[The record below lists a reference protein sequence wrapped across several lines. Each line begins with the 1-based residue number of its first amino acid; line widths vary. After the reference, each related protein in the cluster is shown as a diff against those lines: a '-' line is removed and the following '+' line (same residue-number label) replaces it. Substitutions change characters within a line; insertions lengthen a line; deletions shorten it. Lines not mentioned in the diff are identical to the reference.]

1 MTGADQTPD
10 QPRIPRDDDGPSL
23 LGVAGPTY
31 FPVALIARF
40 PYAMMVVG
48 VLTIVVSARG
58 SMSLGGLTSAMVGL
72 GTALCGP
79 LIGAAADR
87 FGQRPVLLVA
97 GAASSLTLLTLTLV
111 VYSDLPGWAVL
122 VSGVAVGAT
131 APQVPPLSRS
141 RLVGIISTRL
151 PKHRHVRTVNSTMAY
166 ESAADELTFVF
177 GPMIVG
183 LLATTMHPAAPIIG
197 AAVMTVVFL
206 SWFAVHPSW
215 SETPNST
222 GAGSVVAP
230 AAALFAPRLLVV
242 FAGVLGVGMVFGSV
256 LTSLTS
262 VLGDAGHA
270 ERAGLLYGA
279 MGVGSAICALGVALL
294 PERFALRD
302 RWVVFATILLVG
314 SVGLSVVETLP
325 GIIAMLLLQGV
336 GVGPTMV
343 TVFSFAARRTPDG
356 RSATVM
362 TMASTS
368 VVVGQSAAAATTGQI
383 AEAFGSAG
391 AIVIPIGAACVVTA
405 AAVLNRVLTGPGRA
419 GRPTTAQAGAG

>member
-1 MTGADQTPD
+1 MSHAPQTPD
-10 QPRIPRDDDGPSL
+10 QPRIPTQDDGPTVL
-23 LGVAGPTY
+23 QVAGPTY

-48 VLTIVVSARG
+48 VLTLVVSARG

-72 GTALCGP
+72 GTAVCGP

-87 FGQRPVLLVA
+87 FGQRPVLLIA
-97 GAASSLTLLTLTLV
+97 GAASSLTLLALTLV
-111 VYSDLPGWAVL
+111 VYSDLPSPAVL
-122 VSGVAVGAT
+122 AAGVAVGAT

-151 PKHRHVRTVNSTMAY
+151 PKHRHVRSVNSTMAY

-197 AAVMTVVFL
+197 AAVMTLLFL
-206 SWFAVHPSW
+206 TWFAVHPSW
-215 SETPNST
+215 SQTPNST
-222 GAGSVVAP
+222 GEQAVVSSVS
-230 AAALFAPRLLVV
+230 ALFAPRLLVV

-256 LTSLTS
+256 LTSLTA

-279 MGVGSAICALGVALL
+279 MGVGSAVCALAVAAL
-294 PERFALRD
+294 PERFSLRN
-302 RWVVFATILLVG
+302 RWVVFAVILLIG

-325 GIIAMLLLQGV
+325 GIIAMLVLQGI
-336 GVGPTMV
+336 GVGPTLV
-343 TVFSFAARRTPDG
+343 TVFSFAARRTPEG

-362 TMASTS
+362 TMASTA

-383 AEAFGSAG
+383 AESFGSAG
-391 AIVIPIGAACVVTA
+391 AISVPIAAACVVTA
-405 AAVLNRVLTGPGRA
+405 AALINRAFTRPSSTGRMV
-419 GRPTTAQAGAG
+419 